1 LEWSHQVTAIGV
13 LCARVRVEE
22 KQIIAAIGDA
32 GFLAV
37 PVLPASAPLPPGPGS
52 PGFAIL
58 GEILDATT
66 GESMTKSVQLVIDRA
81 PDRAVAAATL
91 PLLNM
96 NGLRTIDA
104 GLAATGSR
112 LHVASALATAGVPR
126 PNTLAGFSE
135 ASSNAAVEQ
144 LGYPAT
150 MLGLIPG
157 SSTTHLHDADT
168 ADAVIE
174 HRVVLGDQSEAIILL
189 QAGAPAPERRSII
202 HVVAGRA
209 IAIDGAAASIDDL
222 AIAERAAVA
231 IGASLVA
238 VELAHTDAGTMVWDV
253 FPVGDFRQARPV
265 SDLSVGQAIAN
276 LVIAWATNA
285 NVHHQ
290 GLEAKVDHGL
300 ALIA

>member
-1 LEWSHQVTAIGV
+1 MTAIGV

-22 KQIIAAIGDA
+22 KQIIAAIGNA

-37 PVLPASAPLPPGPGS
+37 PVLPASSPLPPGPGS

-66 GESMTKSVQLVIDRA
+66 GESMTKPVDLVIDRA

-91 PLLNM
+91 PLLNI

-112 LHVASALATAGVPR
+112 LQVASALATAGVPR
-126 PNTLAGFSE
+126 PGTLVGFSE
-135 ASSNAAVEQ
+135 ASSIAAVEQ
-144 LGYPAT
+144 LGYPST
-150 MLGLIPG
+150 LLGMTPG
-157 SSTTHLHDADT
+157 SSTTDLHDADT

-189 QAGAPAPERRSII
+189 QAGAPSPDRRSVV
-202 HVVAGRA
+202 HVVDGRA
-209 IAIDGAAASIDDL
+209 VAFDGAATSIDDL
-222 AIAERAAVA
+222 TIAEHAAHA
-231 IGASLVA
+231 LGASLVA
-238 VELAHTDAGTMVWDV
+238 IELARTSAGAVVWDV
-253 FPVGDFRQARPV
+253 FPVGDFRQARPIG
-265 SDLSVGQAIAN
+265 DLTVAEAIAN
-276 LVIAWATNA
+276 LVAARATHTNGR
-285 NVHHQ
+285 HD
-290 GLEAKVDHGL
+290 GWEAKVDHGL